1 MITNGFLSVVK
12 SIYNQKE
19 NKPRASAPTLAPWK
33 AAGAAPDEEADE
45 EAEEADEEDV
55 DDSIPWVTVLV

>member
-45 EAEEADEEDV
+45 EAEK
-55 DDSIPWVTVLV
+55 PMKRM